1 MSKSLGIILKKLRK
15 EQKIGQKDLARGLCS
30 VSTLSRIEGG
40 IIEPDQLLFDYLI
53 TRLGK
58 DSTKWELILTEADKR
73 LFEKR
78 NYMEYLIQ
86 TKQWEA
92 LEIEIEVEQY
102 EFMKEKLTSLDEQY
116 CCLIRTILYGQKK
129 NYRKASQKGREGLG
143 KTEFH
148 MEEKHFKI
156 HVAVSRNELRLLY
169 LIGKYWFQG
178 GEKTNLFLYQ
188 YWNELLTYVR
198 ARCTDK
204 RYRLEFYIE
213 ALYYLAAIFYKE
225 GKFEESISYCKEAL
239 QELIEKKSSYYLKE
253 FLLLVK
259 ELEHHYDITLLE
271 SVLSVK
277 NIDMLV
283 ETLEFWEKESI
294 KFQEKQ
300 QYIRAYNGTYSINEV
315 IKNTRHYRGKTQ
327 EDMIGSVNGI
337 NMIGNQSGI
346 SKIENGK
353 RTPRKGNGKY
363 YLKNV
368 GLSEKKTDYYQL
380 SIVGEDFE
388 IQELRWEI
396 DFYIGTRE
404 VDKAEKL
411 LGELKNK
418 IDLDDPY
425 NKQYVG
431 EIELFIKNKKN
442 LLPCEEYVKEV
453 FDLLSLT
460 VENVE
465 QLKEDG
471 EISCFLT
478 REELSLLMNVGFS
491 HHQSED
497 YRTAL
502 QYYKKLEAYFND
514 FYQMAGASIY
524 KTLLHN
530 LSQVYGLLGQYEQ
543 SMEKSRESIFL
554 EMLYSNVEKLYPAI
568 YNIGWCFGK
577 MMIQEKDHR
586 KREQHQ
592 LQCAH
597 YFRQSFYLAELFRD
611 YNVLFFIKEK
621 NILWDLEEIFTY

>member
-15 EQKIGQKDLARGLCS
+15 EQRVGQKDLARGICS

-40 IIEPDQLLFDYLI
+40 IKEPEQLLFDYLI

-58 DSTKWELILTEADKR
+58 DSTKWELILTEPDKK

-92 LEIEIEVEQY
+92 LEIEVEQY
-102 EFMKEKLTSLDEQY
+102 EHMQEKSTCLDEQY

-129 NYRKASQKGREGLG
+129 NYKKALQKGIEGLE
-143 KTEFH
+143 KTEFY
-148 MEEKHFKI
+148 MEEKHFKL

-169 LIGKYWFQG
+169 LIGKYWFQEE
-178 GEKTNLFLYQ
+178 EKTTLFLYQ
-188 YWNELLTYVR
+188 YWNELFIYVEE
-198 ARCTDK
+198 RCTDK

-259 ELEHHYDITLLE
+259 ELEHSYDTSPLASI
-271 SVLSVK
+271 LSTK
-277 NIDMLV
+277 NIDNLL
-283 ETLEFWEKESI
+283 ETLEFWEQESI

-315 IKNTRHYRGKTQ
+315 IKHTRHYRGKTQ
-327 EDMIGSVNGI
+327 EDIIGSMNGI
-337 NMIGNQSGI
+337 DMIGNQSGI

-353 RTPRKGNGKY
+353 RTPRKGNGKH
-363 YLKNV
+363 YLESV
-368 GLSEKKTDYYQL
+368 GLCEKKTDYYQL
-380 SIVGEDFE
+380 SILGEDFE

-396 DFYIGTRE
+396 DFYIGIRE

-411 LGELKNK
+411 LWELKQK
-418 IDLDDPY
+418 IDLDVPY
-425 NKQYVG
+425 NKQYIG
-431 EIELFIKNKKN
+431 LSELFIQNERN
-442 LLPCEEYVKEV
+442 LLPCEEYVNEI
-453 FDLLSLT
+453 FELLSLT
-460 VENVE
+460 IDNVE
-465 QLKEDG
+465 QFKEEG

-478 REELSLLMNVGFS
+478 REELILLMNVGCS
-491 HHQSED
+491 YHQSGN
-497 YRTAL
+497 YKMAL
-502 QYYKKLEAYFND
+502 KYYKKLEAYFSD

-530 LSQVYGLLGQYEQ
+530 LSQVYGLLGEYEQ
-543 SMEKSRESIFL
+543 SMEKSRKSILL
-554 EMLYSNVEKLYPAI
+554 EMLYSKVERLYPAL

-586 KREQHQ
+586 KREQHR
-592 LQCAH
+592 LQCSQ
-597 YFRQSFYLAELFRD
+597 YFRQSFYLADLFRGN
-611 YNVLFFIKEK
+611 NVLSFIQEK
-621 NILWDLEEIFTY
+621 NIFWDLEEILI

>member
-30 VSTLSRIEGG
+30 VSTLSRIEGW

-92 LEIEIEVEQY
+92 LEIEVEQY

-188 YWNELLTYVR
+188 YWNGLLTYVR

-315 IKNTRHYRGKTQ
+315 IKHTRHYRGKTQ

-491 HHQSED
+491 HHQSGD

>member
-15 EQKIGQKDLARGLCS
+15 EQRVGQKDLARGICS

-40 IIEPDQLLFDYLI
+40 IKEPEQLLFDYLI

-58 DSTKWELILTEADKR
+58 DSTKWELILTEPDKK

-92 LEIEIEVEQY
+92 LEIEVEQY
-102 EFMKEKLTSLDEQY
+102 EHMQEKSTCLDEQY

-129 NYRKASQKGREGLG
+129 NYKKALQKGIEGLE
-143 KTEFH
+143 KTEFY
-148 MEEKHFKI
+148 MEEKHFKL

-169 LIGKYWFQG
+169 LIGKYWFQEE
-178 GEKTNLFLYQ
+178 EKTTLFLYQ
-188 YWNELLTYVR
+188 YWNELFIYVEE
-198 ARCTDK
+198 RCTDK

-259 ELEHHYDITLLE
+259 ELEHSYDTSPLASI
-271 SVLSVK
+271 LSTK
-277 NIDMLV
+277 NIDNLL
-283 ETLEFWEKESI
+283 ETLEFWEQESI

-315 IKNTRHYRGKTQ
+315 IKHTRHYRGKTQ
-327 EDMIGSVNGI
+327 EDIIGSMNGI
-337 NMIGNQSGI
+337 DMIGNQSGI

-353 RTPRKGNGKY
+353 RTPRKGNGKH
-363 YLKNV
+363 YLESV
-368 GLSEKKTDYYQL
+368 GLDTKKTDYYQL
-380 SIVGEDFE
+380 SILGEDFE

-396 DFYIGTRE
+396 DFYIGIRE

-411 LGELKNK
+411 LWELKQK
-418 IDLDDPY
+418 IDLDVPY
-425 NKQYVG
+425 NKQYIG
-431 EIELFIKNKKN
+431 LSELFIQNERN
-442 LLPCEEYVKEV
+442 LLPCEEYVNEI
-453 FDLLSLT
+453 FELLSLT
-460 VENVE
+460 IDNVE
-465 QLKEDG
+465 QFKEEG

-478 REELSLLMNVGFS
+478 REELILLMNVGCS
-491 HHQSED
+491 YHQSGN
-497 YRTAL
+497 YKMAL
-502 QYYKKLEAYFND
+502 KYYKKLEAYFSD

-530 LSQVYGLLGQYEQ
+530 LSQVYGLLGEYEQ
-543 SMEKSRESIFL
+543 SMEKSRKSILL
-554 EMLYSNVEKLYPAI
+554 EMLYSKVERLYPAL

-586 KREQHQ
+586 KWEQHR
-592 LQCAH
+592 LQCSQ
-597 YFRQSFYLAELFRD
+597 YFRQSFYLADLFRGN
-611 YNVLFFIKEK
+611 NVLSFIQEK
-621 NILWDLEEIFTY
+621 NIFWDLEEILI

>member
-15 EQKIGQKDLARGLCS
+15 EQRVGQKDLARGICS

-40 IIEPDQLLFDYLI
+40 IKEPEQLLFDYLI

-58 DSTKWELILTEADKR
+58 DSTKWELILTEPDKK

-92 LEIEIEVEQY
+92 LEIEVEQY
-102 EFMKEKLTSLDEQY
+102 EHMQEKSTCLDEQY

-129 NYRKASQKGREGLG
+129 NYKKALQKGIEGLE
-143 KTEFH
+143 KTEFY
-148 MEEKHFKI
+148 MEEKHFKL

-169 LIGKYWFQG
+169 LIGKYWFQEE
-178 GEKTNLFLYQ
+178 EKTTLFLYQ
-188 YWNELLTYVR
+188 YWNELFTYVEE
-198 ARCTDK
+198 RCTDK

-259 ELEHHYDITLLE
+259 ELEHSYDTSSLASI
-271 SVLSVK
+271 LSIK
-277 NIDMLV
+277 NIDHLL
-283 ETLEFWEKESI
+283 ETLEFWEQESI

-315 IKNTRHYRGKTQ
+315 IKHTRHYRGKTQ
-327 EDMIGSVNGI
+327 EDIIGSMNGI
-337 NMIGNQSGI
+337 DMIGNQSGI

-353 RTPRKGNGKY
+353 RTPRKGNGKH
-363 YLKNV
+363 YLESV
-368 GLSEKKTDYYQL
+368 GLCEKKTDYYQL
-380 SIVGEDFE
+380 SIRGEDFE

-396 DFYIGTRE
+396 DFYIGIRE
-404 VDKAEKL
+404 IDEAEKL
-411 LGELKNK
+411 LWELKK
-418 IDLDDPY
+418 RIDLDDPY
-425 NKQYVG
+425 NKQYIG
-431 EIELFIKNKKN
+431 EIELLIKYIIKP
-442 LLPCEEYVKEV
+442 LPCEEYVKEI
-453 FDLLSLT
+453 FELLSLT
-460 VENVE
+460 IDNVE
-465 QLKEDG
+465 QFKEEG

-478 REELSLLMNVGFS
+478 REELILLMNVGCS
-491 HHQSED
+491 YHQSGN
-497 YRTAL
+497 YRIAL
-502 QYYKKLEAYFND
+502 KYYKKLEAYFSD

-530 LSQVYGLLGQYEQ
+530 LSQVYGLLGEYEQ
-543 SMEKSRESIFL
+543 SMEKSRGSIFL
-554 EMLYSNVEKLYPAI
+554 EMLYNNVERLYPAL

-586 KREQHQ
+586 KWEQHQ
-592 LQCAH
+592 LQCAR
-597 YFRQSFYLAELFRD
+597 YFRQSFYLADLFRD
-611 YNVLFFIKEK
+611 ENVLFFIQEK
-621 NILWDLEEIFTY
+621 NILWNLEEIFT

>member
-92 LEIEIEVEQY
+92 LEIEVEQY

-188 YWNELLTYVR
+188 YWNGLLTYVR

-315 IKNTRHYRGKTQ
+315 IKHTRHYRGKTQ

-491 HHQSED
+491 HHQSGD

>member
-15 EQKIGQKDLARGLCS
+15 EQRVGQKDLARGICS

-40 IIEPDQLLFDYLI
+40 IKEPEQLLFDYLI

-58 DSTKWELILTEADKR
+58 DSTKWELILTEPDKK

-92 LEIEIEVEQY
+92 LEIEVEQY
-102 EFMKEKLTSLDEQY
+102 EQMQEKSTCLDEQY

-129 NYRKASQKGREGLG
+129 NYKKALQKGIEGLE
-143 KTEFH
+143 KTEFY
-148 MEEKHFKI
+148 MEEKHFKL

-169 LIGKYWFQG
+169 LIGKYWFQEE
-178 GEKTNLFLYQ
+178 EKTTLFLYQ
-188 YWNELLTYVR
+188 YWNELFTYVEE
-198 ARCTDK
+198 RCTDK

-259 ELEHHYDITLLE
+259 ELEHSYDTSPLASI
-271 SVLSVK
+271 LSTK
-277 NIDMLV
+277 NIDHLL
-283 ETLEFWEKESI
+283 ETLEFWEQESI

-315 IKNTRHYRGKTQ
+315 IKHTRHYRGKTQ
-327 EDMIGSVNGI
+327 EDIIGSMNGI
-337 NMIGNQSGI
+337 DMIGNQSGI

-353 RTPRKGNGKY
+353 RTPRKGNGKH
-363 YLKNV
+363 YLESV
-368 GLSEKKTDYYQL
+368 GLDTKKTDYYQL
-380 SIVGEDFE
+380 SILGEDFE

-396 DFYIGTRE
+396 DFYVGNYE

-411 LGELKNK
+411 LWELKQK
-418 IDLDDPY
+418 IDLDVPY
-425 NKQYVG
+425 NKQYIG
-431 EIELFIKNKKN
+431 LSELFIQNERN
-442 LLPCEEYVKEV
+442 LLPCEEYVNEI
-453 FDLLSLT
+453 FELLSLT
-460 VENVE
+460 IDNVE
-465 QLKEDG
+465 QFKEEG

-478 REELSLLMNVGFS
+478 REELILLMNVGCS
-491 HHQSED
+491 YHQSGN
-497 YRTAL
+497 YKMAL
-502 QYYKKLEAYFND
+502 KYYKKLEAYFSD

-530 LSQVYGLLGQYEQ
+530 LSQVYGLLGEYEQ
-543 SMEKSRESIFL
+543 SMEKSRKSILL
-554 EMLYSNVEKLYPAI
+554 EMLYSKVERLYPAL

-586 KREQHQ
+586 KWEQHR
-592 LQCAH
+592 LQCSQ
-597 YFRQSFYLAELFRD
+597 YFRQSFYLADLFRGN
-611 YNVLFFIKEK
+611 NVLSFIQEK
-621 NILWDLEEIFTY
+621 NIFWDLEEILI